1 MFKPLLEKVQNP
13 ALRPLLD
20 NLCSLFADRMINWR
34 IVAADL
40 DRYIM
45 WTMYPEFDAYGEQD
59 KKEEESLVAMEI
71 DNVVVCQLY
80 WSTLKRCM
88 ECHIYLHQQV
98 PRPQEVV
105 GKAPIKE
112 VHSPK
117 QHQERSWPAGMP
129 RVRYPV
135 PPVTVYLL

>member
-13 ALRPLLD
+13 AVRPLLD
-20 NLCSLFADRMINWR
+20 NLCSSFADRMINWH
-34 IVAADL
+34 IVSADL

-80 WSTLKRCM
+80 QSTLK
-88 ECHIYLHQQV
+88 
-98 PRPQEVV
+98 
-105 GKAPIKE
+105 
-112 VHSPK
+112 
-117 QHQERSWPAGMP
+117 
-129 RVRYPV
+129 
-135 PPVTVYLL
+135 